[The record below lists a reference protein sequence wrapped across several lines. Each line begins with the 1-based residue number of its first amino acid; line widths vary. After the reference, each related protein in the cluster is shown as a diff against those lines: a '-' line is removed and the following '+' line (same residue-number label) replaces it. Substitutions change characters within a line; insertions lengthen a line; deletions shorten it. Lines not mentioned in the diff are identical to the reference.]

1 MNEMVY
7 VLTVETLV
15 FGALCTLLLAQRWD
29 VFAWPADRT
38 WPVFGSCLQLL
49 LVYSA
54 ALQVVCCFLAGGHFV
69 HIAPEIRDACARS
82 AGRLSTAALLCAV
95 YVFALS
101 AMHETDRRACVL
113 CQLWGTTCSQPE
125 SLFASWSYGVYLA
138 VLLPGVVLQ
147 AGLLITAA
155 GMCKLKDRWASRRM
169 ATANCALVL
178 AYHANYSLR
187 KNAGLLTLCGS
198 GDRAPGSS
206 KIVLSHRLLVFAV
219 VLCSVDI
226 LGEIHTHMHR
236 VRVARFAVLRALQLA
251 SVVGFNL
258 LYDDESLPWRL
269 LFAHVG
275 VAAVLLLL
283 DVLELHSFAKSLARE
298 AAEPEAAREAPARE
312 TPAPE
317 TVLEMPRPLAAREQR
332 SAFEVEPAR
341 RRKFVLTFNNKSRWP
356 TAAETPAKKLS

>member
-7 VLTVETLV
+7 VLTVEALV

-49 LVYSA
+49 LLYGA
-54 ALQVVCCFLAGGHFV
+54 LLQVVCCFLAGGHFA
-69 HIAPEIRDACARS
+69 HIAPDIRDACARS
-82 AGRLSTAALLCAV
+82 AGRLSTAAVLGAV
-95 YVFALS
+95 YVVALG

-113 CQLWGTTCSQPE
+113 CQLWGTTCSQPD

-155 GMCKLKDRWASRRM
+155 GMCKLKERWASRRM
-169 ATANCALVL
+169 ATANCALLL

-187 KNAGLLTLCGS
+187 KNAALLALCGS
-198 GDRAPGSS
+198 GERAPDSS

-226 LGEIHTHMHR
+226 LGEIQTHLRR

-275 VAAVLLLL
+275 VAALLLLL
-283 DVLELHSFAKSLARE
+283 DVLELQSFAKSLARE
-298 AAEPEAAREAPARE
+298 PAEPETAMVMSRDA
-312 TPAPE
+312 PAPE
-317 TVLEMPRPLAAREQR
+317 TVLEMPRPLAARDQR

-341 RRKFVLTFNNKSRWP
+341 RRRFVLTFNNKSRWP